1 MLHSVGCAQVLTD
14 AKFPRVVGTRFRP
27 HSSLDPVAPSTQ
39 RELGSPFFRSRQ
51 SGCCPRRVWC
61 GSSGARGTASRRL
74 RSAAA
79 CRARRLR
86 GASDVSRHGSRR
98 VQLILPRDRG
108 GSPGIASGCLGSP
121 GIAADRQGSR
131 RIAWDRVGS
140 PGIASG
146 RTGSRRVARDRVG
159 SVGIA
164 ADRQGSRRRSR
175 GRRGRRS
182 RGLRRRRSRGLRG
195 RRSRGLR
202 VGIRAAC
209 GVGIRGL
216 LARRARSFRGRRSR
230 S

>member
-86 GASDVSRHGSRR
+86 GASDVSRLGSRR
-98 VQLILPRDRG
+98 VQWI
-108 GSPGIASGCLGSP
+108 
-121 GIAADRQGSR
+121 
-131 RIAWDRVGS
+131 
-140 PGIASG
+140 
-146 RTGSRRVARDRVG
+146 
-159 SVGIA
+159 
-164 ADRQGSRRRSR
+164 
-175 GRRGRRS
+175 
-182 RGLRRRRSRGLRG
+182 
-195 RRSRGLR
+195 
-202 VGIRAAC
+202 
-209 GVGIRGL
+209 
-216 LARRARSFRGRRSR
+216 ARRAAAASASRFRWNARVLSVGSARHPRTSGDRELAPSGRSRPCRGGARRRGGAGRRARRWIRPRAAHGFRASIEID
-230 S
+230 